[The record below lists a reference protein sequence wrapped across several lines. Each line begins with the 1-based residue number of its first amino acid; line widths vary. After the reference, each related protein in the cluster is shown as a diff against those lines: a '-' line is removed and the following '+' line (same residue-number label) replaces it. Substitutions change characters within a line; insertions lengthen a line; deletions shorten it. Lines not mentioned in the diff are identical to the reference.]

1 MIIDIFSDPVCPWC
15 FIGKRR
21 LERTFQGRP
30 DLSAEVRWRAF
41 QLNPSMP
48 REGMDRRAYLAA
60 KFGGDRDADRLYDH
74 IRQVGRNE
82 GIEFAFEK
90 IQRTPNT
97 VQAHR
102 LLRHAAREGV
112 LHAVSEGLFRGYFVE
127 GRDIGDSAT
136 LASIAEESGLSGVGV
151 EVYLAGEQ
159 DAEEIRQEDAMARR
173 MGIEGVPCFIVNQ
186 RYAISG
192 AQEPEAFYQLFDL
205 VQQEERNEGEPGAT

>member
-1 MIIDIFSDPVCPWC
+1 MIIDIFSDPICPWC

-21 LERTFQGRP
+21 LERTFRGRP

-60 KFGGDRDADRLYDH
+60 KFGGDRDADRIYDH

-102 LLRHAAREGV
+102 LLRHAAREGA
-112 LHAVSEGLFRGYFVE
+112 LHAVSDGLFRGYFVE
-127 GRDIGDSAT
+127 GRDIGDDAT
-136 LASIAEESGLSGVGV
+136 LTAIAEEAGLAAQSASDYLSGD
-151 EVYLAGEQ
+151 Q

-205 VQQEERNEGEPGAT
+205 VQQEERNEGDTVEA